1 MNLSKDTMKDSG
13 FTRITTFEVWD
24 NLLEVTTAV
33 MLEGTR
39 FVLQEAGTDVGAIV
53 PVREFEKLCDMME
66 ELKPSQF
73 SPEEEEYYEDDIAIH
88 CMYPDLIVA
97 TFNDIIEAVRYEN
110 EVFGI
115 LPIENMGG
123 QEVDIFMPVAIVMSM
138 DRFWVPEYLFVK

>member
-1 MNLSKDTMKDSG
+1 MKDSG
-13 FTRITTFEVWD
+13 FTRITTGAVRS
-24 NLLEVTTAV
+24 NLLEVTTEV
-33 MLEGTR
+33 MVQGTR

-53 PVREFEKLCDMME
+53 PDREFDKLCDIME
-66 ELKPSQF
+66 ELKPSQY

-88 CMYPDLIVA
+88 CMYPDEILA
-97 TFNDIIEAVRYEN
+97 AFDDIMAAVRYEN

-123 QEVDIFMPVAIVMSM
+123 KDVDIFMPVAIIMSI

>member
-1 MNLSKDTMKDSG
+1 MKDSG
-13 FTRITTFEVWD
+13 FTRITTAAVRS
-24 NLLEVTTAV
+24 NLLEVTTQV

-39 FVLQEAGTDVGAIV
+39 FVLQESGTDVGAIV
-53 PVREFEKLCDMME
+53 PVREFDKLCDMME
-66 ELKPSQF
+66 KLKPSQY

-88 CMYPDLIVA
+88 CMYPDDILA
-97 TFNDIIEAVRYEN
+97 AFDDIIEAVRYEN

-123 QEVDIFMPVAIVMSM
+123 KEVDIFMPVAIIMSC